1 MLEDL
6 SFLVDETFS
15 LAHNKSFVDDSE
27 SDLGPGLIYHLD
39 ANPSVF
45 VIRSLAVKDLAE
57 SLKQCRDD

>member
-39 ANPSVF
+39 ANPLFLFSVQ
-45 VIRSLAVKDLAE
+45 VQDIYQATS
-57 SLKQCRDD
+57 